1 MNKIKKLCVFLL
13 MMVVTMSVFAYQLS
27 PLSVS
32 YDPKG
37 AGSAKVYTI
46 TNDSGSPIAI
56 QIKPLKRMVDKNGEE
71 YTENANAYFSIQPQK
86 MIIKPGATQL
96 VRVQYRGPQTVT
108 KEMSFRIQAE
118 QIPYSLGASQED
130 AGQMISFLF
139 VYSTSA
145 YVRPTKVVENV
156 GANVVAK
163 GNNLVVTIEN
173 RGSVHQLLSQLKVDI
188 KGNDGSSYSVP
199 EELFTHIEGANLL
212 TNSRFEV
219 VVPMPDEL
227 KGASSFAADVNY
239 NYKYSE

>member
-1 MNKIKKLCVFLL
+1 MNKIKKLGVFLL

-27 PLSVS
+27 PLSVTF
-32 YDPKG
+32 DPKG

-56 QIKPLKRMVDKNGEE
+56 QMKPLKRMVDKNGEE
-71 YTENANAYFSIQPQK
+71 YTESANAYFSIQPQK

-145 YVRPTKVVENV
+145 YVKPTKVVEKV
-156 GANVVAK
+156 GADVVRE
-163 GNNLVVTIEN
+163 GSDLVVTIAN
-173 RGSVHQLLSQLKVDI
+173 MGSVHQLLSQLEVDI

-199 EELFTHIEGANLL
+199 SEMLEHIEGANLL
-212 TNSRFEV
+212 TNSEFVIE
-219 VVPMPDEL
+219 VPMPEEL
-227 KGASSFAADVNY
+227 GGASSFTADVSY
-239 NYKYSE
+239 KYKYSE

>member
-27 PLSVS
+27 PLSVTF
-32 YDPKG
+32 DPKG

-56 QIKPLKRMVDKNGEE
+56 QMKPLKRMVDKNGEE
-71 YTENANAYFSIQPQK
+71 YTESANAYFSIQPQK

-145 YVRPTKVVENV
+145 YVKPTKVVEKV
-156 GANVVAK
+156 GADVVRE
-163 GNNLVVTIEN
+163 GSDLVVTIAN
-173 RGSVHQLLSQLKVDI
+173 MGSVHQLLSQLEVDI

-199 EELFTHIEGANLL
+199 SEMLEHIEGANLL
-212 TNSRFEV
+212 TNSEFVIE
-219 VVPMPDEL
+219 VPMPEEL
-227 KGASSFAADVNY
+227 GGASSFTADVSY
-239 NYKYSE
+239 KYKYSE

>member
-1 MNKIKKLCVFLL
+1 MNKIKKICIFLL
-13 MMVVTMSVFAYQLS
+13 MMVVTMSAFAYQLS
-27 PLSVS
+27 PLSVT
-32 YDPKG
+32 YDPRG

-56 QIKPLKRMVDKNGEE
+56 QVTPLKRMVDKNGEE
-71 YTENANAYFSIQPQK
+71 YTDNANAYFSIQPQK

-145 YVRPTKVVENV
+145 YVKPTKIVENV
-156 GANVVAK
+156 RATAVPRGSDI
-163 GNNLVVTIEN
+163 VVTIEN
-173 RGSVHQLLSQLKVDI
+173 AGSVHQLLSQLKVDI

-199 EELFTHIEGANLL
+199 DELLAHIEGANLL

-219 VVPMPDEL
+219 VVPRPDEL
-227 KGASSFAADVNY
+227 KAASSFAVDVKY